1 MLANVKHK
9 TLITLG
15 AQAHAKKFPNVA
27 VMARQYENEYLGCP
41 ATSASVDV
49 ERLFSQVRI
58 ASANKRK
65 RADAATLED
74 IMFSRIKLP

>member
-1 MLANVKHK
+1 
-9 TLITLG
+9 
-15 AQAHAKKFPNVA
+15 
-27 VMARQYENEYLGCP
+27 MAWQYENEYLGCP
-41 ATSASVDV
+41 ATSASV

-74 IMFSRIKLP
+74 IMFSRINFAVDV